1 MAKQYSNTFFS
12 SLSKSSQNLSKFE
25 NCSFQKL
32 KQLKHESKNQMT
44 KNQKIIEDIL
54 TNQESTA
61 TATKDSLTVKI
72 RSTEYHFKSFK
83 SNPEECEW
91 DTTWYFTSHSTF
103 GNYSGVYG
111 EDVDET
117 GYMLK
122 DDQLEIIQ
130 FWHKYTLKN

>member
-1 MAKQYSNTFFS
+1 
-12 SLSKSSQNLSKFE
+12 
-25 NCSFQKL
+25 
-32 KQLKHESKNQMT
+32 MT

-111 EDVDET
+111 EDVDAT
-117 GYMLK
+117 GYILK
-122 DDQLEIIQ
+122 DDQLETIQ
-130 FWHKYTLKN
+130 FWHKYTLEN

>member
-61 TATKDSLTVKI
+61 TATISNLSNQI
-72 RSTEYHFKSFK
+72 RKNANGTQLG
-83 SNPEECEW
+83 
-91 DTTWYFTSHSTF
+91 TSH
-103 GNYSGVYG
+103 
-111 EDVDET
+111 
-117 GYMLK
+117 LI
-122 DDQLEIIQ
+122 QLLEI
-130 FWHKYTLKN
+130 TLVFTEKMWMQQDTC

>member
-1 MAKQYSNTFFS
+1 
-12 SLSKSSQNLSKFE
+12 
-25 NCSFQKL
+25 
-32 KQLKHESKNQMT
+32 MT

-122 DDQLEIIQ
+122 DDQLEDVDETGYMLKDDQLEIIQ